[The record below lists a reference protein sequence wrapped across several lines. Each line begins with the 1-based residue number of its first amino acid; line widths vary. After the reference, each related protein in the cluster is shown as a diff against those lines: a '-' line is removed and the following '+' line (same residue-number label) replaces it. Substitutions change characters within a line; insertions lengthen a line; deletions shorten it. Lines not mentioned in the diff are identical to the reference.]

1 MNRTRTVAVLI
12 ASALLAA
19 AASLTADVR
28 TEEKTLVKFEG
39 MLGRIAN
46 MFGGKATKE
55 GITSVVAVQGD
66 RKASLNE
73 QTGQIVDLKEEK
85 IYDLDLRRKQYK
97 VTTFAELRR
106 RMEEAMKQAE
116 QSAKE
121 DKTEPRPEQSGK
133 ELEVDFD
140 VKDTGQRKAING
152 FDTRQVVMTIAM
164 REKGRTLEQSGG
176 LVLTTDMWLTPR
188 VAAMSE
194 IAEFDIRY
202 AKQLAGPMISGASAE
217 QMASAMA
224 MYPGLKDAM
233 ARATT
238 EGAKMDG
245 TSIMTTMT
253 VEAVKSAEQLAA
265 EKQGDGGSASPPPT
279 SVGGLLGGL
288 ARRGQKREEPKAR
301 ATFMTST
308 NEVLKIGTSVGATD
322 VAIPAGFK
330 EDK

>member
-1 MNRTRTVAVLI
+1 MNRMHTAAALVAGVML
-12 ASALLAA
+12 AS
-19 AASLTADVR
+19 AASLIADVR
-28 TEEKTLVKFEG
+28 TEERTLVRFEG
-39 MLGRIAN
+39 MLGRMAN
-46 MFGGKATKE
+46 MFGGRAAKE
-55 GITSVVAVQGD
+55 GIMSVVAVQGD

-97 VTTFAELRR
+97 VTTFAELRQ
-106 RMEEAMKQAE
+106 RMEEAMKKAE
-116 QSAKE
+116 QNAKE
-121 DKTEPRPEQSGK
+121 DKSETRPEQSGK

-140 VKDTGQRKAING
+140 VKETGARKAING

-164 REKGRTLEQSGG
+164 REKGRMLEESGG

-194 IAEFDIRY
+194 IAEFDVRY

-224 MYPGLKDAM
+224 LYPGLKDAM
-233 ARATT
+233 ARAGT

-245 TSIMTTMT
+245 TAIITTVT
-253 VEAVKSAEQLAA
+253 VESVKSAEQMAA
-265 EKQGDGGSASPPPT
+265 EKQGAGGSAPAPT
-279 SVGGLLGGL
+279 SVGGLIGGL

-301 ATFMTST
+301 ASFMTSI
-308 NEVLKIGTSVGATD
+308 NEVLKVGTSVGATD
-322 VAIPAGFK
+322 VAIPAGFT

>member
-1 MNRTRTVAVLI
+1 MNRTRVATVLI
-12 ASALLAA
+12 AGALLAA

-39 MLGRIAN
+39 MLGRMAS
-46 MFGGKATKE
+46 MFGGKAAKE

-73 QTGQIVDLKEEK
+73 QSGQIIDLKEEK
-85 IYDLDLRRKQYK
+85 IYDLDIRRKQYK

-106 RMEEAMKQAE
+106 RMEEAMKKAE
-116 QSAKE
+116 QNAKE
-121 DKTEPRPEQSGK
+121 DKTETRPEQSGK

-140 VKDTGQRKAING
+140 VKDTGLRKVING

-176 LVLTTDMWLTPR
+176 LVMTTDMWMTPR

-233 ARATT
+233 ARART

-253 VEAVKSAEQLAA
+253 VESVKSADQLAA
-265 EKQGDGGSASPPPT
+265 EKQGDAGSAPAPT
-279 SVGGLLGGL
+279 SVGGLIGGL
-288 ARRGQKREEPKAR
+288 ARRTQKPQEPKAR

-322 VAIPAGFK
+322 VAIPAGFR